1 MHEPIYKSIPP
12 RDRRNHLLPE
22 ATVATHPEKKKGN
35 YLFACNGS
43 FSGSEG
49 DDEYAVAVTR

>member
-22 ATVATHPEKKKGN
+22 ATVATHPEKKKGTTF
-35 YLFACNGS
+35 LRGMARS
-43 FSGSEG
+43 QAQKVMMSMLWQ
-49 DDEYAVAVTR
+49 